1 MSFLLAARVDDHA
14 ATATVDGANP
24 AMADDGLGPT
34 DADALDGAKHVAYAC
49 SKSVTGSSCVGGA
62 VVETA
67 HWEKV

>member
-1 MSFLLAARVDDHA
+1 MSFLLAHARVDDH

-49 SKSVTGSSCVGGA
+49 SKSVTGSCVGGA
-62 VVETA
+62 VGTA
-67 HWEKV
+67 HREKV